1 MLAAPLLISRPTLP
15 ALMKKIT
22 RHPASF
28 YEQQYNARASI
39 PDHPQLFQRWADASA
54 VVRQTFPCTLDL
66 RYGAAV
72 AEGLD
77 FFPCGQANAPLLVF
91 IHGGW
96 WRSLDKSDFSFIA
109 PAFMQAGIDVAITN
123 YTLAPAATIEQITLQ
138 QIHAVAWLYH
148 HAADYGFDRT
158 RIVLAGHSAGAH
170 LAAMLMATLWPQVG
184 PKLPVDLIK
193 GGILLSG
200 LYDLAPVMH
209 ADFVNGDLGLTPAR
223 SRALSPSRM
232 PQSHRT
238 PFFTAV
244 GGRES
249 DEFKRQNALIGQHW
263 KKAHAGDILLPEDH
277 HLSICEAFASPTNAL
292 CTTAIALLNM
302 VG

>member
-1 MLAAPLLISRPTLP
+1 
-15 ALMKKIT
+15 MKKIT
-22 RHPASF
+22 RHPANF

-39 PDHPQLFQRWADASA
+39 PDPPHIFQRWATTSE
-54 VVRQTFPCTLDL
+54 VVRRTMRCSLDL
-66 RYGAAV
+66 AYGTAAG
-72 AEGLD
+72 ERLD
-77 FFPCGQANAPLLVF
+77 FFPCGQPDAPLLVF

-109 PAFMQAGIDVAITN
+109 PAFTRAGIDVAITN
-123 YTLAPAATIEQITLQ
+123 YTLAPTATIEQITLQ
-138 QIHAVAWLYH
+138 QIQAVAWLYR
-148 HAADYGFDRT
+148 HAADHGFDRK

-170 LAAMLMATLWPQVG
+170 LAAMLMATLWSQVG
-184 PKLPVDLIK
+184 LDLPTDLIK

-209 ADFVNGDLGLTPAR
+209 AQFVNGDLNLTATRCRTLSPAR
-223 SRALSPSRM
+223 L

-249 DEFKRQNALIGQHW
+249 NEFKRQNALIGRHW
-263 KKAHAGDILLPEDH
+263 KKAHTGDILLPEDN
-277 HLSICEAFASPTNAL
+277 HLTICDALSASHNAL
-292 CTTAIALLNM
+292 CTTAIALLKM
-302 VG
+302 VV

>member
-1 MLAAPLLISRPTLP
+1 
-15 ALMKKIT
+15 MKNIT
-22 RHPASF
+22 RHPARF

-39 PDHPQLFQRWADASA
+39 PDHPQLFQRWADTSA
-54 VVRQTFPCTLDL
+54 MVRQALPCTIDL
-66 RYGAAV
+66 RYGTAIT
-72 AEGLD
+72 ERLD
-77 FFPCGQANAPLLVF
+77 FFPCGQTAAPLLVF

-109 PAFMQAGIDVAITN
+109 PAFTHAGIDVAITN

-138 QIHAVAWLYH
+138 QIQAMAWLYRN
-148 HAADYGFDRT
+148 AAHLGFDRN

-170 LAAMLMATLWPQVG
+170 LAAMLMAALWPQVG
-184 PKLPVDLIK
+184 PDLPINLIK

-209 ADFVNGDLGLTPAR
+209 ADFVNGDLGLTPVRA
-223 SRALSPSRM
+223 RALSPSRM

-249 DEFKRQNALIGQHW
+249 NEFKRQNALIGQHW
-263 KKAHAGDILLPEDH
+263 KKAHIGDILLPEDH
-277 HLSICEAFASPTNAL
+277 HLSICEAFASPANAL
-292 CTTAIALLNM
+292 CTTAIALLKM
-302 VG
+302 AG